1 MKISIEPALAA
12 RFPEY
17 RMLTVVATG
26 VENAGDDE
34 ALRQKLQDV
43 AAQLR
48 QRPEL
53 RDLDRNPRV
62 AAWRQAFR
70 DTGADPLEK
79 RPSLDALLQRVLAG
93 QEIPFVNK
101 VVAVSNLV
109 SLKHLL
115 PSGGDDL
122 RAIDGDFG
130 LRFADGLER
139 FRPIGEAVEEHPE
152 PDEVIY
158 ADQQKVLCRSW
169 IWRQGEASKI
179 DDGSTQVAVNV
190 DVLPPAT
197 VEEGE
202 AAAAELAALLA
213 EHCSDPSGPG
223 VETEILVIG
232 GEVLSQPLSHRAVSV
247 VARERL
253 RSDAIRR
260 LLDEHG
266 DELSDSEDMADW
278 SIRDLLRRGNVEE
291 IVVEEEFL
299 ARLERGPI
307 SIYDGFDPTGTD
319 LHVGHMV
326 ALRALR
332 WFQLHGH
339 RVIFLIGD
347 ATALIGDPSGRS
359 VERQMLTREQVAE
372 NMATYQRQAGQIL
385 DFDGGPNPVEVLR
398 NSEWLLELKLEDV
411 LGLMSRITAQRLLER
426 DMFQVRMKKGQPLFY
441 VETIYPL
448 LQGYDSV
455 AMEVDAELGGR
466 DQLYNMLCGRDLARS
481 YLDKDKHVLTTP
493 LLPGFDGRKMSKTY
507 GNTVN
512 LSAASFDLYDGIMGV
527 NDDLIL
533 NYGRVLTDLPWSE
546 LARMEAALA
555 DDPLAVKERI
565 ASAVVAG
572 LRGDAEARSARDEF
586 VRVRRRGAVPDAMA
600 VARLPASPAEGP
612 ILDYLAAAEPTVA
625 ASKGELKRLI
635 RQGGLTLG
643 ERKVRDPKARTT
655 LEELDGQVLRLGKKR
670 FFELKLPPS
679 S

>member
-1 MKISIEPALAA
+1 MKLSIEPALAA
-12 RFPEY
+12 RFPGY

-26 VENAGDDE
+26 IDNTGDS
-34 ALRQKLQDV
+34 
-43 AAQLR
+43 
-48 QRPEL
+48 PEL
-53 RDLDRNPRV
+53 RRLLAEVAAEIRRRPDLADLDANPRV
-62 AAWRQAFR
+62 AAWREAFR
-70 DTGADPLEK
+70 ETGADPVETK
-79 RPSLDALLQRVLAG
+79 PSLDALLQRVLAG

-101 VVAVSNLV
+101 VVAISNLV
-109 SLKHLL
+109 SLKHLV

-122 RAIDGDFG
+122 GAIDGDFG
-130 LRFADGLER
+130 LRFAGGLER
-139 FRPIGEAVEEHPE
+139 FRPIGEADEEHPE

-158 ADQQKVLCRSW
+158 ADQQKVLCRRW
-169 IWRQGEASKI
+169 IWRQGEESKI
-179 DDGSTQVAVNV
+179 ADDTTQAAVNV
-190 DVLPPAT
+190 DLMPPAT
-197 VEEGE
+197 EDEGR

-213 EHCSDPSGPG
+213 EHCCGPGPG
-223 VETEILVIG
+223 VETEILSIG
-232 GEVLSQPLSHRAVSV
+232 GETLSAPLSHRAIAA
-247 VARERL
+247 VARGRL
-253 RSDAIRR
+253 SSDTIRR
-260 LLDEHG
+260 LLDEYG
-266 DELSDSEDMADW
+266 GELSDSGDMADW
-278 SIRDLLRRGNVEE
+278 SVKDLLRRGNVER

-299 ARLERGPI
+299 ERLAKGPI

-319 LHVGHMV
+319 LHVGHLV

-332 WFQLHGH
+332 WFQLQGH

-385 DFDGGPNPVEVLR
+385 DFDGPNAVEVLQ
-398 NSEWLLELKLEDV
+398 NSGWLLSLKLEQI
-411 LGLMSRITAQRLLER
+411 LELMSRITAQRLLER
-426 DMFQVRMKKGQPLFY
+426 DMFQVRMKKGEPLYY

-466 DQLYNMLCGRDLARS
+466 DQLYNMLCGRDLAKS

-512 LSAASFDLYDGIMGV
+512 LSATSFDLYDGIMRV

-533 NYGRVLTDLPWSE
+533 TYGRMLTDLSWSE

-565 ASAVVAG
+565 ATAVIDG
-572 LRGDAEARSARDEF
+572 LRGEEAARLAREEF
-586 VRVRRRGAVPDAMA
+586 VRVRRGGASPDALP
-600 VARLPASPAEGP
+600 VTRLPATPAEGS
-612 ILDYLAAAEPTVA
+612 LVDYLAAAEPTVA
-625 ASKGELKRLI
+625 SSKAELKRLI

-643 ERKVRDPKARTT
+643 DAKVRDLRARATT
-655 LEELDGQVLRLGKKR
+655 AELDGQVLRLGKKR
-670 FFELKLPPS
+670 FFRLIIPPIS
-679 S
+679 